1 MAKDINIRWLEEPC
15 HWWDDI
21 HFMSELK
28 KKTKIKIAAGQSE
41 ISHYGVRRMIE
52 KNAIDVCNLDSFHS
66 GGITEWKRAAKI
78 CNEHNIEMA
87 HHEEASIARHLLGSE
102 VKGTYVEIFA
112 DPNRDPFHEK
122 IWINKP
128 KITDGY
134 IDVPSEIGLGVKLDW
149 DLVKKY
155 S

>member
-1 MAKDINIRWLEEPC
+1 ME
-15 HWWDDI
+15 
-21 HFMSELK
+21 M
-28 KKTKIKIAAGQSE
+28 
-41 ISHYGVRRMIE
+41 VE
-52 KNAIDVCNLDSFHS
+52 KNAIDVCNLDSFHA

-134 IDVPSEIGLGVKLDW
+134 IDVPNEIGLGVKLDW